1 MDLGKLALDTG
12 ASLVVMACGQ
22 RGVGTGVLTG
32 QE

>member
-1 MDLGKLALDTG
+1 MDLRVLALDTG

-22 RGVGTGVLTG
+22 RGVGTGVLKG